1 MAEITPLPVTRL
13 SPPIRPEFERTT
25 PPVSDAAE
33 IERPLSLWEHL
44 ANMEGVRRGAIVVAL
59 MVAWQVYAV
68 WLSNPLM
75 FPTLTD
81 TLRALWDG
89 LIHGVLLQR
98 IGATLQVL
106 MTGYAIGIA
115 LAAMLTTFAV
125 SSRLGADLLATL
137 TAMFNPLPAIA
148 LLPLA
153 LLWFGLGIP
162 SLVFV
167 IVHSVLWAVAL
178 NTLTGFLGVSETQR
192 LAGQNYGLR
201 GVRYVALILIP
212 AAFPSIL
219 SGLKIGWAF
228 AWRTLIAAELVF
240 GVSSRSGGLGWFLFE
255 KRNQL
260 ETDQV
265 FAGLT
270 CVIIIG
276 LLVEGLIFRTIEA
289 RTIRRWGMSRG

>member
-1 MAEITPLPVTRL
+1 MAEISPPQAVRL
-13 SPPIRPEFERTT
+13 SPPIRPEFERTA
-25 PPVSDAAE
+25 PRVSDAGE

-44 ANMEGVRRGAIVVAL
+44 TNMEGVRRGAIVVAL
-59 MVAWQVYAV
+59 MVAWQLYAV
-68 WLSNPLM
+68 WLANPLM

-89 LIHGVLLQR
+89 LVHGVLLQR

-106 MTGYAIGIA
+106 MTAYAIGIA

-153 LLWFGLGIP
+153 LLWFGLGVP